1 MRRAVAATILCVLA
15 AVPAKAQAPVQIVF
29 FPDWSGAMDDAAK
42 AVIEHAADAAKQAPK
57 ATITVTGYA
66 DAKGSA
72 KANQFLAKLRA
83 QRVIDALVDDGV
95 PAAHLKMVA
104 AGKQPETGVVG
115 RRVEI
120 AIGK

>member
-1 MRRAVAATILCVLA
+1 MADRTILAALLGLCGADVAAV
-15 AVPAKAQAPVQIVF
+15 V
-29 FPDWSGAMDDAAK
+29 
-42 AVIEHAADAAKQAPK
+42 
-57 ATITVTGYA
+57 ATVRNGEEP
-66 DAKGSA
+66 
-72 KANQFLAKLRA
+72 L
-83 QRVIDALVDDGV
+83 RVIDALVDDGV

>member
-1 MRRAVAATILCVLA
+1 MRGAAATTLMFALA
-15 AVPAKAQAPVQIVF
+15 TAPAMAQAPVQIVF
-29 FPDWSGAMDDAAK
+29 FPDWSGAFDDSGK
-42 AVIEHAADAAKQAPK
+42 AVIQHAADAAKLAPK
-57 ATITVTGYA
+57 AIITVTGYA
-66 DAKGSA
+66 DAKGSS
-72 KANQFLAKLRA
+72 KANQYLAKLRA

-95 PAAHLKMVA
+95 PAAHMKMLA